1 MKKYIV
7 LALILTG
14 FRPVFAQNPKTV
26 IDKVVANVGQEI
38 VLLSEVEEQY
48 AYAASRQSKVPEGY
62 RCGILQ
68 ELLVQK
74 LLTNQARLDSVVVT
88 DEEVTAQVDAR
99 FERIV
104 AQMGGDESRF
114 EEFYGVPVAT
124 MREQVTNDM
133 RSQLVAQKMQQQV
146 IESVKV
152 TPSEVRTFFNQIPM
166 DSLPYFN
173 SEVEIREIV
182 IKPTVNATQKKI
194 ALDKATDLRDRVLK
208 GESFGDLAKKY
219 SEDPGSSLANGD
231 LGFVKRG
238 TFVPEFE
245 AAAYN
250 LEPGQVSEIV
260 ESPFGFHIIKLLE
273 RRGNSI
279 HTQHILIKPDITK
292 EDLDLAKVRLDS
304 IKTQIEAGKTTFSA
318 ALKQFG
324 DKNQQSF
331 NNDGRMTNP
340 KTGNTFFELAD
351 LDTDIYFAIDA
362 LEAGKL
368 TAPIAFKDDAGDQ
381 FFRLI
386 LLSSRSKPHKADLKT
401 DYNKIQQACLEQKKG
416 SYMNTWMEEKTKT
429 TLVRIDPGM
438 LKQCPE
444 LQVLQSPGV
453 TN

>member
-7 LALILTG
+7 LALVLASC
-14 FRPVFAQNPKTV
+14 RPFFAQTTKAV

-38 VLLSEVEEQY
+38 VLLSEVEEQF
-48 AYAASRQSKVPEGY
+48 AYATTRQSKVPADY

-68 ELLVQK
+68 ELMVQK
-74 LLTNQARLDSVVVT
+74 LLTNQARIDSVEVT
-88 DEEVTAQVDAR
+88 EEEVSAQVEAR
-99 FERIV
+99 FERII

-114 EEFYGVPVAT
+114 EEFYGVPVST
-124 MREQVTNDM
+124 MREQVTSDM
-133 RSQLVAQKMQQQV
+133 RGQLVAQKMQQQV
-146 IESVKV
+146 IETVKV
-152 TPSEVRTFFNQIPM
+152 TPSEVRVFFNEIPK

-219 SEDPGSSLANGD
+219 SEDPGSALANGD

-245 AAAYN
+245 ATAYN
-250 LEPGQVSEIV
+250 LEPGQVSELV
-260 ESPFGFHIIKLLE
+260 ESPFGFHIIKMLE

-279 HTQHILIKPDITK
+279 HTSHILIKPDITK
-292 EDLDLAKVRLDS
+292 EDLDLAKSKLDS
-304 IKTQIEAGKTTFSA
+304 LKKEIEAGKTNFSA
-318 ALKQFG
+318 ALKAFG

-340 KTGNTFFELAD
+340 KSGNTFFELAD

-362 LEAGKL
+362 LDAGKM
-368 TAPIAFKDDAGDQ
+368 TAPIAFKDESGDQ
-381 FFRLI
+381 FYRLI

-401 DYNKIQQACLEQKKG
+401 DYSKIQQACLEQKKG
-416 SYMNTWMEEKTKT
+416 SFMGGWMEEKTKT
-429 TLVRIDPGM
+429 TFVRIDPGF
-438 LKQCPE
+438 LGQCPDLE
-444 LQVLQSPGV
+444 TLQSAGP